1 MKITQFVKWVQN
13 TSCGE
18 STRNCRQFYILHDHS
33 FHSLALDPDQD
44 YHTDPDQDGF
54 SIDAGHH
61 PDDHHS
67 GLDDED
73 DPDGYFIDVGHDEE
87 INLAVRT
94 EHALP

>member
-1 MKITQFVKWVQN
+1 MSNGFRTRVVG
-13 TSCGE
+13 SPH
-18 STRNCRQFYILHDHS
+18 STRNRRQFYILHDHS

-61 PDDHHS
+61 SD
-67 GLDDED
+67 LDDED
-73 DPDGYFIDVGHDEE
+73 DPDGYFIDVEHDEE

-94 EHALP
+94 EHALA

>member
-18 STRNCRQFYILHDHS
+18 STRNGRQFYILHDHS

-44 YHTDPDQDGF
+44 QDHTDPDQDGF

-61 PDDHHS
+61 SD
-67 GLDDED
+67 LDD

-94 EHALP
+94 EHALA